1 MGIIKTLKRENGPVA
16 LIDGDG
22 IIFRQMSSKDAL
34 NKDWYDLRE
43 DVDDKFHSILDKL
56 GTDRFRIYLTSRTSF
71 RKELYPSYKANRK
84 KVVIPYLSDMY
95 KYTIDQWDAYTMDKL
110 EADDCVS
117 IDALDLRK
125 KKIPYVVVSIDSDL
139 DQIPGRHLN
148 PYYRQHKVQLYD
160 VSGRQAQYN
169 FCSQMILNRSKDG
182 LSGIKGYGPKSLSKI
197 ISLGDVDN
205 LQHVYNKY
213 LEVYGQ
219 ETGKAEYKKHYTL
232 IRLMKTPPD
241 GYELYDNV

>member
-1 MGIIKTLKRENGPVA
+1 MAILRDENRANGPVA

-22 IIFRQMSSKDAL
+22 IIFRQMSSKQSL
-34 NKDWYDLRE
+34 EKDWYDLKE
-43 DVDDKFHSILDKL
+43 IVDDKFQSILDKL
-56 GTDRFRIYLTSRTSF
+56 QTDRFRIYLTSRTSF
-71 RKELYPSYKANRK
+71 RKELYPSYKAKRK
-84 KVVIPYLSDMY
+84 KIVIPYLSDMY
-95 KYTIDQWDAYTMDKL
+95 QHVYDEWGAYSMDKL

-117 IDALDLRK
+117 IDALDLRS

-169 FCSQMILNRSKDG
+169 FCTQMILNRTKDG
-182 LSGIKGYGPKSLSKI
+182 LSGIKGHGPKSLDKI
-197 ISLGDVDN
+197 ITLGDANNVE
-205 LQHVYNKY
+205 HVFNKY
-213 LEVYGQ
+213 LEVYGEEQ
-219 ETGKAEYKKHYTL
+219 GKLEYKKHYTL
-232 IRLMKTPPD
+232 IRLMKTPPS